1 MVKVQEQVGGEWY
14 HYPGEIET
22 IFELAESLPP
32 NPVIV
37 NIGTGLGTSSL
48 AFHEARSDA
57 TIFTID
63 IESCEEAFDNWHG
76 AGVRGRI
83 IPIMGES
90 EEIGRRWAI
99 PIIDLLFVDGDHSPP
114 GIRIDVKIWEPHV
127 VPGGLLVFHD
137 YGNPVTP
144 YVKPTVDALMK
155 GMERYLER
163 GFIMAFRKS
172 EAKL

>member
-63 IESCEEAFDNWHG
+63 INPCEEAFENWRE
-76 AGVRGRI
+76 AGVHHRI
-83 IPIMGES
+83 VPVRSASGVIGKQWPIPVN
-90 EEIGRRWAI
+90 
-99 PIIDLLFVDGDHSPP
+99 LLFVDGDHTPP

-144 YVKPTVDALMK
+144 YVKPTVDTLMK
-155 GMERYLER
+155 KTERYLEK
-163 GFIMAFRKS
+163 GFIVAFRKS